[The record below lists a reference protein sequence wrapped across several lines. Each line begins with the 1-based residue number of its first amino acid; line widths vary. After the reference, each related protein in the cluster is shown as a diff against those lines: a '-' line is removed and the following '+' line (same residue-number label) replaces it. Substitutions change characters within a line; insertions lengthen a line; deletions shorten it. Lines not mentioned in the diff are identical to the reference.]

1 MTSCF
6 LPLILNLQPQHESKS
21 SEKVVLSTDV
31 RTLCEEPRSC
41 IFVSTDLCVVLLSL
55 SLSLSFLF
63 SSDFD
68 ESLMEE
74 ASLFLGSIETQSS
87 VGCAVSDG
95 NVDTVDRRKG
105 DSSAFFVVPLIPSH
119 LFVFLVALDVVF
131 LISPSISFC
140 VILICARKRFFPIE
154 VFHAVSHQ
162 ISIHNR

>member
-1 MTSCF
+1 MSG
-6 LPLILNLQPQHESKS
+6 
-21 SEKVVLSTDV
+21 
-31 RTLCEEPRSC
+31 
-41 IFVSTDLCVVLLSL
+41 LCVKNQDLVFLYLLIFAWPFFL